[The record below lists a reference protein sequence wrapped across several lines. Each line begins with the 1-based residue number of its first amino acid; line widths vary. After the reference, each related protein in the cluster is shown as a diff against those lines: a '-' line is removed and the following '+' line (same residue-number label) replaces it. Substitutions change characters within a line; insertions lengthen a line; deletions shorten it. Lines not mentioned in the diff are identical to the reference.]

1 MSIKKSLGEKI
12 FDTANALILILLS
25 LVCLYPMW
33 HVIMASFSDGRMLM
47 AHSGVLLKPL
57 GFSTAAFE
65 MVLKNS
71 TIIKGYGIT
80 IFVVLS
86 GLAVNLFLSSL
97 AAYVMS
103 RKRLRI
109 SNIVTKIAV
118 FTMFFSG
125 GMVPLYLTVKN
136 LGLLN
141 NLLALIL
148 PQAIVTYNVIIL
160 RTGFEAVPDSLVE
173 SARIDGANDFTILFT
188 IIVPLAKATVAVIA
202 LYYGVSHWNSW
213 FNAMLY
219 IQDREMY
226 PLQLILRE
234 ILIQNKAD
242 DMASGMGAQDKAFVA
257 ENIKYATIV
266 VATLPILCVYPFI
279 QKYFVKGAMIGAV
292 KG

>member
-1 MSIKKSLGEKI
+1 MRIKKSFGEKL
-12 FDTANALILILLS
+12 FDAINAMVLVLLS
-25 LVCLYPMW
+25 LICLYPMW
-33 HVIMASFSDGRMLM
+33 HVIMASLSDGKMLM

-57 GFSTAAFE
+57 GFSVGAFKLVFE
-65 MVLKNS
+65 NS
-71 TIIKGYGIT
+71 MISKGYVIT
-80 IFVVLS
+80 IFVVLF
-86 GLAVNLFLSSL
+86 GLAVNLFLSSI

-103 RKRLRI
+103 RKKLHI
-109 SNIVTKIAV
+109 SNLVTKIAV

-141 NLLALIL
+141 NLFALIL
-148 PQAIVTYNVIIL
+148 PHAIVTYNVIIL
-160 RTGFEAVPDSLVE
+160 RTGFAAVPDSLEE
-173 SARIDGANDFTILFT
+173 SARIDGATDFTILFR
-188 IIVPLAKATVAVIA
+188 IIFPLAKATVAVIA
-202 LYYGVSHWNSW
+202 LYYGVSHWNAW
-213 FNAMLY
+213 FDAMLY
-219 IQDREMY
+219 IQDRDLY

-234 ILIQNKAD
+234 ILIQNKMD
-242 DMASGMGAQDKAFVA
+242 DMASGVGAQDKAFVA

>member
-12 FDTANALILILLS
+12 FDALNALILVLLS

-80 IFVVLS
+80 IFVVLF

-160 RTGFEAVPDSLVE
+160 RTGFAAVPDSLEE
-173 SARIDGANDFTILFT
+173 SARIDGANDFTILFN

-219 IQDREMY
+219 IQDRELY

>member
-1 MSIKKSLGEKI
+1 MSIKKSLGEKV
-12 FDTANALILILLS
+12 FDTANTLVLILLS

-33 HVIMASFSDGRMLM
+33 HVIMAAFSEGKLLM

-57 GFSTAAFE
+57 NFSTAAFG
-65 MVLKNS
+65 MVLEDS

-80 IFVVLS
+80 IFVVLL

-103 RKRLRI
+103 RKRMHI
-109 SNIVTKIAV
+109 SNFMTKIAV

-160 RTGFEAVPDSLVE
+160 RTGFAAVPDSLEE

-219 IQDREMY
+219 IQDRELY

-242 DMASGMGAQDKAFVA
+242 DMASGSAQDKAFVA